1 MIYVYI
7 YIHISDGSSYMFFS
21 WLGSPSLWIQR
32 CRHASDRSHPPVT
45 LEAAAHVGPRDLSD
59 SKQMGRRWNHIYI
72 YMEPIKKKESNCI
85 QLNPKLFRT
94 KTSAISNRFQFFFSI
109 PEAVQRHAPCRVT

>member
-72 YMEPIKKKESNCI
+72 YIYG
-85 QLNPKLFRT
+85 T
-94 KTSAISNRFQFFFSI
+94 D
-109 PEAVQRHAPCRVT
+109 